1 MKILLA
7 VDGSP
12 TTRRMLAKLAARDEL
27 LGPGHQYTALT
38 VVMPVSGHVAS
49 LLPAATI
56 EGWHQEQAEQVLT
69 PVRAFSAQNAWDVQ
83 TRFVVGHAG
92 DAIAQL
98 AEEGKFDMIVMGTHG
113 YSSLTNVV
121 LGSVA
126 TRVLARTKLPVLL
139 VR

>member
-12 TTRRMLAKLAARDEL
+12 TTRHMLSKLAARNEL
-27 LGPGHQYTALT
+27 LGPGHQYTAVT
-38 VVMPVSGHVAS
+38 VAMPISAHAAS
-49 LLPAATI
+49 LLPAASI
-56 EGWHQEQAEQVLT
+56 EGWHHEEAEKVLA
-69 PVRAFSAQNAWDVQ
+69 PVRAFAAQNGWDLQ
-83 TRFVVGHAG
+83 TSFVVGHAG
-92 DAIAQL
+92 DAIAQV

-113 YSSLTNVV
+113 HSSLTNVV